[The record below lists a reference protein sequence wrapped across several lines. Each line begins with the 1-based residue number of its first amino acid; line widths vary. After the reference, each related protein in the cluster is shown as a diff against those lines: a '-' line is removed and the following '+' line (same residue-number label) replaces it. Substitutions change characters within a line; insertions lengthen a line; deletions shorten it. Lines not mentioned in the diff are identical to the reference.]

1 MADTAGVAHSA
12 GAERLAPDG
21 SASPGAGSKVGPL
34 TSRPRF
40 SVRKLI
46 VAGFALC
53 FLLALVM
60 NLLWILT
67 AHRVQE
73 KLHFLEIA
81 DSYLFEIQQA
91 RRYEKNFFLYRTGL
105 DEALEY
111 MRVAHKL
118 LVANSEQLRSAI
130 GQSRFETMRPRS
142 ERYLELLEELAAAQ
156 RTGRTSAEEIAEA
169 EAEIRAEGS
178 SVVSFAADLVTRE
191 HQAVHDML
199 RWSRTFPVYFL
210 AVLLVVIVVTSQ
222 LLGRRIVRPLNRF
235 VAYTSRIAAGDFTPI
250 SPARRY
256 QDEFTDLAVALN
268 RMAEELQ
275 EQQTILVETH
285 KLRALGTLTAG
296 VAHELNNPVNN
307 ILLTAQVLKED
318 FDELP
323 QEERFEMVDDVIDQA
338 ERCDRI
344 ISNLLDFARESE
356 ATVEP
361 LELGVLVEETVKLAQ
376 NQVHL
381 SGVKLTVNVHPN
393 LPRIHGDGKQLVQV
407 FLNLLLNALDA
418 TPRDGLIE
426 VAAEPEADPKFVA
439 VRVTD
444 SGSGIPAHLLSSI
457 FDPFFTTKHHGEETR
472 SGTGLGLS
480 VSQGIVAR
488 HGGSISV
495 TSNIG
500 AGSTFVV
507 HLPVTT
513 IPAELGK
520 APAI

>member
-1 MADTAGVAHSA
+1 MADVDGPARSEAT
-12 GAERLAPDG
+12 ELPAPG
-21 SASPGAGSKVGPL
+21 ESGPVPASSDEGTL

-40 SVRKLI
+40 SVRNLI
-46 VAGFALC
+46 VTGFALC
-53 FLLALVM
+53 FVLALAM
-60 NLLWILT
+60 NVVWILT

-91 RRYEKNFFLYRTGL
+91 RRYEKNFFLYHTGL

-111 MRVAHKL
+111 TRVAHRL
-118 LVANSEQLRSAI
+118 LVANSEQLRSVI
-130 GQSRFETMRPRS
+130 GKARFETMRPRS
-142 ERYLELLEELAAAQ
+142 ERYLELMEELAAAAAAD
-156 RTGRTSAEEIAEA
+156 RATPEVIARAEA
-169 EAEIRAEGS
+169 DIRTEGS

-199 RWSRTFPVYFL
+199 RWSRTFPIYFL
-210 AVLLVVIVVTSQ
+210 ALLLVVIVAISQ
-222 LLGRRIVRPLNRF
+222 LLVRRIVRPLGRF

-275 EQQTILVETH
+275 DHENILVETH

-307 ILLTAQVLKED
+307 IMLTAQVLKED
-318 FDELP
+318 FDSLP
-323 QEERFEMVDDVIDQA
+323 PAERLEMVDDVIDQA
-338 ERCDRI
+338 DRCDRI

-356 ATVEP
+356 ARIGP
-361 LELGVLVEETVKLAQ
+361 LDLGELVSETVRLAH

-381 SGVKLTVNVHPN
+381 SGVKLEVDIHPN
-393 LPRIHGDGKQLVQV
+393 LPRIHGDAKQLVQV
-407 FLNLLLNALDA
+407 LLNLLLNALDA
-418 TPRDGLIE
+418 TPRDGHIE
-426 VAAEPEADPKFVA
+426 IAAEPDADPKFVV

-444 SGSGIPAHLLSSI
+444 NGRGIPRHLLGSI
-457 FDPFFTTKHHGEETR
+457 FDPFFTTKHHGEGTR
-472 SGTGLGLS
+472 GGTGLGLS

-488 HGGSISV
+488 HGGNISV
-495 TSNIG
+495 TSTVG
-500 AGSTFVV
+500 SGSTFVV

-513 IPAELGK
+513 IPARL
-520 APAI
+520 